1 MRRSNRR
8 REFISSAL
16 APVLACT
23 VDMLASKSAAILTA
37 ATPSAVAATPAAA
50 MPVVMSF
57 DLPPAASMVVAA
69 FWLSPLTLA
78 IPAVKLDVSASRR
91 TVMLRFNPPA
101 IAAS

>member
-1 MRRSNRR
+1 M
-8 REFISSAL
+8 
-16 APVLACT
+16 LACT
-23 VDMLASKSAAILTA
+23 VLIDASKSAAILIA

-50 MPVVMSF
+50 TPVVMSLV
-57 DLPPAASMVVAA
+57 LPPAASMVVAA

-78 IPAVKLDVSASRR
+78 MPAVKFEVSASRR